1 MCLTMIEDYKKF
13 LNTMKDLK
21 VYLVEFEENELMKI
35 KNYLLDCIIRR
46 DIYYL
51 VIIITYNKYIFSAN
65 DGI

>member
-1 MCLTMIEDYKKF
+1 MIEDYKKF